1 MPALRIPLF
10 RHDSREKIVWDV
22 FMLALVLWSSLLVPY
37 RILSGVDRF
46 DIWYWLITAAFCMDI
61 LVSFNSTIK
70 LRWHTIT
77 DRGPITRRYLAT
89 WFIPDLLAA
98 FPFAALAVL
107 FFGADF
113 TTTKIFQVLMFLR
126 LLRLLKVFKAQD
138 IFRVLQDTLN
148 VNPSIIRLCLFLFWF
163 ALLTHFLALGW
174 LLIGAGDPSGDFRTR
189 YVRALYWCMTT
200 VTTIGYGDITPDRN
214 SIPQMVYTIFVQLL
228 GVGMFGYI
236 IGNIASMMAN
246 MDVAKAA
253 FQKKMEDVKNF
264 MRVRRIPKDLQNK
277 VKDYYHYL
285 WEKQRSADRTSFVEE
300 LPHTLGTDLSLFLNR
315 AILEK
320 VSLFKDADEIFIRE
334 VVRLLEPVIYLPG
347 DFIIQQG
354 EYGDRMYFLNAGEVE
369 VLVHNKKVA
378 ALGSGS
384 FFGETALIQNER
396 RTASIRTLNYCEVYV
411 LTKDRF
417 DALRTK
423 YTDFDRKISEMMAAR
438 IKDTKEKSEK

>member
-1 MPALRIPLF
+1 
-10 RHDSREKIVWDV
+10 
-22 FMLALVLWSSLLVPY
+22 
-37 RILSGVDRF
+37 
-46 DIWYWLITAAFCMDI
+46 
-61 LVSFNSTIK
+61 
-70 LRWHTIT
+70 
-77 DRGPITRRYLAT
+77 
-89 WFIPDLLAA
+89 
-98 FPFAALAVL
+98 
-107 FFGADF
+107 
-113 TTTKIFQVLMFLR
+113 
-126 LLRLLKVFKAQD
+126 
-138 IFRVLQDTLN
+138 
-148 VNPSIIRLCLFLFWF
+148 
-163 ALLTHFLALGW
+163 
-174 LLIGAGDPSGDFRTR
+174 
-189 YVRALYWCMTT
+189 MTT